1 MNNCIKYF
9 GFFMANFRHNK
20 LRNTGLLFEFLL
32 RQVTVDVLNKDK
44 ESDALKIIKKRFNE
58 HTEVG
63 KELALYN
70 LLVSK
75 KFKSDKK
82 ADFFLSEILRHRDKL
97 NNSVL
102 RREKYNI
109 IKEIKEKYDVNQLFS
124 SKVPDYKVFASI
136 YKLFEGFSDLNPDE
150 KTESYF
156 IIIEGITTFNKTKSD
171 TFIPEVLKDKDLR
184 ILSYKVLLEKFNKK
198 YSNLT
203 DEQKKLLKEY
213 ISNISNTN
221 NFSIFVETQL
231 PILEKRLKNKVKKV
245 KDKVLKIKLHEA
257 VNCIDKFCLNESK
270 HTDDKSLVQLLRY
283 YELDKELNKI

>member
-1 MNNCIKYF
+1 
-9 GFFMANFRHNK
+9 MANFRHNK

-171 TFIPEVLKDKDLR
+171 TFIPKVLKDKDLR
-184 ILSYKVLLEKFNKK
+184 ILSYKVLLEKFNAK
-198 YSNLT
+198 YTNLT
-203 DEQKKLLKEY
+203 DEQKQILKEY

>member
-1 MNNCIKYF
+1 
-9 GFFMANFRHNK
+9 MANFRHNK

-124 SKVPDYKVFASI
+124 SKVPNYKVFASI
-136 YKLFEGFSDLNPDE
+136 YKLFEGFGDLNPDE

-171 TFIPEVLKDKDLR
+171 TFIPKVLKDKDLR

-203 DEQKKLLKEY
+203 NEQKKLLKEY